1 MRRKYTELARPLAEP
16 IRSFIAHKRA
26 LNRRFDCE
34 KKALQLFD
42 HYLAERG
49 VGDVASV
56 TPAVVEAFLASRP
69 RQRPRSYN
77 HLLGVLRRLFDW
89 MVDQEMLGVSPLRLR
104 PRRQTTQRIPYI
116 FRLPEACRLLAI
128 AAALPDN
135 NKAPQRGITYAT
147 IFAILYELGL
157 RVSEV
162 SRLTR
167 SDVDLSRQLLVIRRT
182 KFGKSRLVPF
192 GPRMAA
198 RLTTYIS
205 VKEEKVGTLPADRP
219 AFSFVAAQ
227 PIHPGTI
234 SQTFHTLIPRLGL
247 TLPAGVSPPR
257 VHDLRHSFAV
267 GTLLRWYR
275 EGSDPAAKLLHLST
289 FLGHVNPASTATYL
303 TITGALLQTAGER
316 FGRSAAPLSTGGKS

>member
-1 MRRKYTELARPLAEP
+1 MRPSLP
-16 IRSFIAHKRA
+16 SF
-26 LNRRFDCE
+26 
-34 KKALQLFD
+34 
-42 HYLAERG
+42 
-49 VGDVASV
+49 
-56 TPAVVEAFLASRP
+56 
-69 RQRPRSYN
+69 
-77 HLLGVLRRLFDW
+77 
-89 MVDQEMLGVSPLRLR
+89 
-104 PRRQTTQRIPYI
+104 
-116 FRLPEACRLLAI
+116 
-128 AAALPDN
+128 
-135 NKAPQRGITYAT
+135 
-147 IFAILYELGL
+147 YELGL

-198 RLTTYIS
+198 RLTSYIS
-205 VKEEKVGTLPADRP
+205 RKEEKVGTLPADRP
-219 AFSFVAAQ
+219 AFSFVGSQ

-234 SQTFHTLIPRLGL
+234 SQTFHTLVPRLGL

-303 TITGALLQTAGER
+303 TITGELLQSAGER
-316 FGRSAAPLSTGGKS
+316 FGRFAAPLSIGGRS